1 MTTQTAEQ
9 TLNIRTADVNVTNL
23 RAVSNK
29 DGTHELTGYAIVFNQ
44 PSTPLKIQGTNQTF
58 VEYIDPHALDGV
70 DLSNLVLIYAHNAN
84 EVLARADAH
93 TLATQVDSKGLKFTA
108 TLPDTTLAN
117 DVVENIRAGNLRG
130 CSFGFDIAPGGDSW
144 SVNSDGQRVHYV
156 AKISRVAELT
166 ITAYPAYQETSVTV
180 QRDCLNKIKKEDEQN
195 MANKT
200 VNNEENKDQINDDLA
215 SAVTTLRD
223 AINNFSSR
231 FKRDAID
238 DSDDADVDTA
248 DDVDDVDET
257 DDEKSAK
264 PSPASDSGDD
274 DDNSAQN
281 GNDDE
286 PVDSADSN
294 NDDEADDGDESIAE
308 DSHQNDND
316 DGNKGENEGGN
327 NNMIDITP
335 KNEQK
340 RDVLTE
346 MVLRRDTY
354 KRTGALPRATYTR
367 DTTTTTTSTAGQ
379 VSLDAQGKFFLPQTI
394 LKAYQEEHQFAR
406 LNTFINAQTV
416 DLPTG
421 KVPYFAENTA
431 VAQTRKEFDKAGDFS
446 MTNATFVNYDV
457 DAYSAQIRF
466 SREQIAAQKG
476 GNTDLMQIAQ
486 QQMSSIQDNTDD
498 QIISQSLLNS
508 SGANNITAKDAI
520 ADMKTVLNVNLQPQ
534 DAENSQIVLTQSAY
548 NALDQLTDAYG
559 RPLLQP
565 DPTSATSNLLFGKH
579 VIKVA
584 DTLLGSKVGD
594 KVAVIAP
601 LNKVIYKFTLDRV
614 QGQFIDNFS
623 QFDVILGI
631 MFMQDV
637 VTVRPDLINIV
648 KLPDKALAASN
659 NTVTN
664 TVTAK

>member
-1 MTTQTAEQ
+1 MTTRAAKQ
-9 TLNIRTADVNVTNL
+9 TLNIRTADVNVSNL
-23 RAVSNK
+23 RAVDNK
-29 DGTHELTGYAIVFNQ
+29 DGTHGLVGYAIVFNQ

-58 VEYIDPHALDGV
+58 IEYIDPHALDGV
-70 DLSNLVLIYAHNAN
+70 DLGNLVLIYAHNAN
-84 EVLARADAH
+84 EVLARVDAH
-93 TLATQVDSKGLKFTA
+93 TLTTQIDSKGLKFTA

-117 DVVENIRAGNLRG
+117 DVVANINAGNLRG
-130 CSFGFDIAPGGDSW
+130 CSFGFDIAPSGDSW

-156 AKISRVAELT
+156 AKVARVAELT
-166 ITAYPAYQETSVTV
+166 ITAYPAYQQTSVTV
-180 QRDCLNKIKKEDEQN
+180 QRDCLNYIKKEEVNN
-195 MANKT
+195 MANKSE
-200 VNNEENKDQINDDLA
+200 NHEENKDQINDDLT

-231 FKRDAID
+231 FKRDDDDID
-238 DSDDADVDTA
+238 DSDVDTDVDTA

-257 DDEKSAK
+257 DDNKSAK
-264 PSPASDSGDD
+264 PSSLNDNGDGNN
-274 DDNSAQN
+274 NSAQN
-281 GNDDE
+281 GNDDQ
-286 PVDSADSN
+286 PADSASSDNSN
-294 NDDEADDGDESIAE
+294 ETDNGDKSNAE

-316 DGNKGENEGGN
+316 DENKGGN

-335 KNEQK
+335 NDEQK

-346 MVLRRDTY
+346 MVLNRDEY

-367 DTTTTTTSTAGQ
+367 DTTTTTSTAGQ
-379 VSLDAQGKFFLPQTI
+379 VSLDAQGKFFLPQNI

-406 LNTFINAQTV
+406 LNSFINAQTV

-421 KVPYFAENTA
+421 KVPYFSENTA

-498 QIISQSLLNS
+498 QIIAQGLLNA
-508 SGANNITAKDAI
+508 SGANNVTAKDAI

-534 DAENSQIVLTQSAY
+534 DSENSQIVLTQSAY

-565 DPTSATSNLLFGKH
+565 DPTSATSDLLFGKH

-601 LNKVIYKFTLDRV
+601 LSKVVYKFTLDRV

-631 MFMQDV
+631 MFMQDI
-637 VTVRPDLINIV
+637 VTVRPDLINVI

-659 NTVTN
+659 NAVA
-664 TVTAK
+664 AK

>member
-1 MTTQTAEQ
+1 MPETTAKQM
-9 TLNIRTADVNVTNL
+9 LNIRTSDVDVSNL
-23 RAVSNK
+23 RAVDNK
-29 DGTHELTGYAIVFNQ
+29 DGTREITGYAIVFNQ

-70 DLSNLVLIYAHNAN
+70 DLSNLVLIYAHNAD

-93 TLATQVDSKGLKFTA
+93 TLVTQVDSKGLKFTA

-117 DVVENIRAGNLRG
+117 DVVANINAGNLRG

-144 SVNSDGQRVHYV
+144 SIDADGQRVHYV
-156 AKISRVAELT
+156 AKIARVAELT
-166 ITAYPAYQETSVTV
+166 ITAYPAYQQTSVSV
-180 QRDCLNKIKKEDEQN
+180 ERDCLNQIKKEDEN
-195 MANKT
+195 MANKSE
-200 VNNEENKDQINDDLA
+200 NNEENENQINDDLT

-223 AINNFSSR
+223 ASNNFSSR
-231 FKRDAID
+231 FERDDDID
-238 DSDDADVDTA
+238 DSDVDGDVDTA

-264 PSPASDSGDD
+264 PSPASDNGDD
-274 DDNSAQN
+274 DNDSAQN
-281 GNDDE
+281 GNDDQ
-286 PVDSADSN
+286 PVDSADSD
-294 NDDEADDGDESIAE
+294 NDDEADNGDKSTAD
-308 DSHQNDND
+308 DSHQDDNS
-316 DGNKGENEGGN
+316 NETKGENEGGN

-346 MVLRRDTY
+346 MVLNRDTY
-354 KRTGALPRATYTR
+354 KRTGAMPRATYTR
-367 DTTTTTTSTAGQ
+367 DTTTTTTTAGQ
-379 VSLDAQGKFFLPQTI
+379 VSLDAQGKFFLPQNI

-406 LNTFINAQTV
+406 LNSFINAQTV

-421 KVPYFAENTA
+421 KVPYFSENTA

-498 QIISQSLLNS
+498 QIISQSLLNA
-508 SGANNITAKDAI
+508 SGANNVTAKDAI

-534 DAENSQIVLTQSAY
+534 DAESSQIVLTQSAY
-548 NALDQLTDAYG
+548 NALDQLTDSYG

-565 DPTSATSNLLFGKH
+565 DPTSATSDLLFGKH
-579 VIKVA
+579 VIKVS

-601 LNKVIYKFTLDRV
+601 LNKVIYKFTLDKV

-631 MFMQDV
+631 MFMQDI

-659 NTVTN
+659 NTVA
-664 TVTAK
+664 AK